1 MIKFSINGFGRIG
14 RSTARVWLDKHLN
27 SLDLAAINT
36 SGSLPASGWAY
47 LLKYDT
53 AYGTVPYSVEAEDL
67 KDVQEVTDD
76 DPLIGNLKIAKDG
89 HQIVI
94 PVLAQREPAK
104 IPWSK
109 YGVEAVVE
117 STGLFRS
124 RDLASQH
131 LTGGANLVIVSAPAK
146 GGGMPTALIGVNEEQ
161 IIGHDRTNA
170 ITLISNASC
179 TTNCVAPVAALM
191 HAKIGVRKAM
201 LLTAHG
207 YTDDQNLQDNSH
219 KDYRRGRAAAQNIVP
234 TSTGA
239 AEATIATIPEL
250 KGLFD
255 GIALRVPVITGSITD
270 FTFLTKRGTSV
281 EEVNQMFEDAI
292 THPLYK
298 GVLAVT
304 REPLVSS
311 DIIGRSE
318 SAIVDLNLTR
328 VVDGDLV
335 KILAWY
341 DNEWGYANRL
351 VEQVIEAGP
360 AL

>member
-1 MIKFSINGFGRIG
+1 
-14 RSTARVWLDKHLN
+14 
-27 SLDLAAINT
+27 
-36 SGSLPASGWAY
+36 
-47 LLKYDT
+47 
-53 AYGTVPYSVEAEDL
+53 
-67 KDVQEVTDD
+67 
-76 DPLIGNLKIAKDG
+76 
-89 HQIVI
+89 
-94 PVLAQREPAK
+94 
-104 IPWSK
+104 
-109 YGVEAVVE
+109 
-117 STGLFRS
+117 
-124 RDLASQH
+124 
-131 LTGGANLVIVSAPAK
+131 
-146 GGGMPTALIGVNEEQ
+146 
-161 IIGHDRTNA
+161 
-170 ITLISNASC
+170 
-179 TTNCVAPVAALM
+179 
-191 HAKIGVRKAM
+191 
-201 LLTAHG
+201 
-207 YTDDQNLQDNSH
+207 LQDNSH

-351 VEQVIEAGP
+351 VEQVIEAAQ